1 MRYFIKGGVWKNS
14 EDEILKAAVMK
25 YGKNQWAR
33 ISSLLVR
40 KSAKQCKARW
50 YEWLDPSIKKTDW
63 TREEEEKLLHLA
75 KVMPNQWRTIAPI
88 IGRTAS
94 QCLEHYERLIDE
106 AQRELEGGAE
116 GSSEELRKLRPGEID
131 PTPETRPA
139 RPDPVDMD
147 EDEKEMLSEARARL
161 ANTKGKKAKRK
172 AREKQLEEAKRLA
185 MLQKKRELKAA
196 GLRAGTRIRIKG
208 FNYVEE
214 IPFEK
219 KPPPGF
225 FDVVEEEKES
235 EKITKELKPR
245 EVGQLIEKY
254 EGKRRIDQE
263 AIARKLEAKRRRL
276 FEDQNLPETLK
287 NNYEKEREQILKGF
301 QRTSLKLPE
310 PQINDEELQMLR
322 KSTLA
327 TEEYQ
332 QYGRVGERSVTENL
346 LADYSKTP
354 TPYHYSRGWNTPSTT
369 ASQSTSQTPVLE
381 TWNETKR
388 REARDLLHMSSSQ
401 TPLEG
406 GENLPLSN
414 VNFSQGLTPKQKV
427 LQTPNPLL
435 TPSAAVSPSPFSSV
449 SASPRY
455 SYLSSQDIGHPG
467 SSNSSNIEEKARMKL
482 LRKKLQE
489 ALHLLPP
496 PQNEYKLTV
505 SDELE
510 ENREN
515 EQDDSSRVED
525 ARDEMERKRREEES
539 RKEEEKKFWPTAEQ
553 RDLPFVSGGR
563 RWSSEENLGV
573 VDRLILHEVNYLLQ
587 QSHLMREMKAKAFS
601 LDDFQTLRK
610 ADPMYEVPKEYFEQ
624 AWKQIDEEKSQYAN
638 FIREYESCCDMD
650 DPYLGVFSQDG
661 TLQGFVKEADA
672 SLKVVVDSRR
682 HEMEHLI
689 AAQNNVKS
697 NIEQIMKYIN
707 IHHGGYWKRLESLNN
722 ELNDH
727 IDQMKELSILKG
739 CYERA
744 EKREALALKSRL
756 SAKEKLTKELKDREL
771 SLQKRYGQLVIERDR
786 LLSRKLEKL

>member
-116 GSSEELRKLRPGEID
+116 GSTEDLRKLRPGEID

-185 MLQKKRELKAA
+185 MLQKKRELRAA
-196 GLRAGTRIRIKG
+196 GFRVGTRIRIKG

-235 EKITKELKPR
+235 EKIAKELKTR

-263 AIARKLEAKRRRL
+263 AAARKAEAKRRRL
-276 FEDQNLPETLK
+276 FEEQNLPETLK
-287 NNYEKEREQILKGF
+287 NKYEKEREQILKSF
-301 QRTSLKLPE
+301 QRTALKLPE

-322 KSTLA
+322 KSSLA

-354 TPYHYSRGWNTPSTT
+354 TPQHYSKAWSTPST
-369 ASQSTSQTPVLE
+369 ASQSVSQTPVLE

-388 REARDLLHMSSSQ
+388 REARDLLHMSTSQ

-414 VNFSQGLTPKQKV
+414 VNFSQGSTPKQRSV
-427 LQTPNPLL
+427 QTPNPLL
-435 TPSAAVSPSPFSSV
+435 TPSKVSPSPFSSI

-455 SYLSSQDIGHPG
+455 SYVSSQDGG
-467 SSNSSNIEEKARMKL
+467 YSGSRAKSSNMEEKARMKL

-489 ALHLLPP
+489 GLQLLPP

-505 SDELE
+505 SGELE
-510 ENREN
+510 EEEVESN
-515 EQDDSSRVED
+515 DSSRLED
-525 ARDEMERKRREEES
+525 ARDEMEKKKREEE
-539 RKEEEKKFWPTAEQ
+539 RKKEEEKKLWPTAEQ
-553 RDLPFVSGGR
+553 LGLPCASEGK
-563 RWSSEENLGV
+563 RWSSEEENLDV
-573 VDRLILHEVNYLLQ
+573 VDMLIIHEVNYLLQ
-587 QSHLMREMKAKAFS
+587 QSHLMHEMKEKGSTFDAMQS
-601 LDDFQTLRK
+601 IHE
-610 ADPMYEVPKEYFEQ
+610 ADPMSAIPKEYFHD
-624 AWKQIDEEKSQYAN
+624 ALKQIDEEKSKN
-638 FIREYESCCDMD
+638 PNLIKEYESCCDTD
-650 DPYLGVFSQDG
+650 NPYLGVFSEDDG
-661 TLQGFVKEADA
+661 SLQSFLKESEATPDIVIG
-672 SLKVVVDSRR
+672 SKR
-682 HEMEHLI
+682 HELEHLI
-689 AAQNNVKS
+689 SAQNNVKA
-697 NIEQIMKYIN
+697 NMEQLRKYID
-707 IHHGGYWKRLESLNN
+707 IHHGGYWKRLESLNQ
-722 ELNDH
+722 ELNEH
-727 IDQMKELSILKG
+727 INEIEELNVLKH
-739 CYERA
+739 CYELA
-744 EKREALALKSRL
+744 EKRETVAMQQRL
-756 SAKEKLTKELKDREL
+756 SSKERLTNELKQREL
-771 SLQKRYGQLVIERDR
+771 ELQKQYGELLIERDR
-786 LLSRKLEKL
+786 LLSRKL

>member
-185 MLQKKRELKAA
+185 ILQKKRELKAA
-196 GLRAGTRIRIKG
+196 GLRVGTRIRIKG

-225 FDVVEEEKES
+225 FDVIEEEKES
-235 EKITKELKPR
+235 EHITKELKPR

-263 AIARKLEAKRRRL
+263 AAARKLEAKRRRL
-276 FEDQNLPETLK
+276 FEEQNLPETLK

-301 QRTSLKLPE
+301 QRTALKLPE

-322 KSTLA
+322 KSSLA

-354 TPYHYSRGWNTPSTT
+354 TPHHYSRGWNTPSST
-369 ASQSTSQTPVLE
+369 APQSASQTPILE

-406 GENLPLSN
+406 GENLPLTN
-414 VNFSQGLTPKQKV
+414 MNFSQGLTPKQKTI
-427 LQTPNPLL
+427 QTPNPLL
-435 TPSAAVSPSPFSSV
+435 TPSAVSPSPFSSV
-449 SASPRY
+449 SASP
-455 SYLSSQDIGHPG
+455 S
-467 SSNSSNIEEKARMKL
+467 SSNMEEKARMKL
-482 LRKKLQE
+482 LRKKLQQG
-489 ALHLLPP
+489 LQLLPA

-510 ENREN
+510 EDREE
-515 EQDDSSRVED
+515 EQVGMDDSSRVED
-525 ARDEMERKRREEES
+525 ARDEMERKRRAEE
-539 RKEEEKKFWPTAEQ
+539 RKREEEKKFWPTAEQ
-553 RDLPFVSGGR
+553 LDLPFVSSGK

-573 VDRLILHEVNYLLQ
+573 VERLILHEVNYLLQ
-587 QSHLMREMKAKAFS
+587 QSHLMREMKADSSSEK
-601 LDDFQTLRK
+601 DFQILLK
-610 ADPMYEVPKEYFEQ
+610 VDPMYEVPKEYFEL
-624 AWKQIDEEKSQYAN
+624 AMKQVDEEKSRLAN
-638 FIREYESCCDMD
+638 LIREYESCCDVD
-650 DPYLGVFSQDG
+650 DPYLGVFSEENG
-661 TLQGFVKEADA
+661 GSLQGFIKEANA
-672 SLKVVVDSRR
+672 SMEVVVGSRR
-682 HEMEHLI
+682 HEWEHLI
-689 AAQNNVKS
+689 AAQNNVKA
-697 NIEQIMKYIN
+697 NIEQIMKYID
-707 IHHGGYWKRLESLNN
+707 IHHGGYWKRLENLNN

-727 IDQMKELSILKG
+727 IDQIEELIILKS

-744 EKREALALKSRL
+744 EKREAAALQDRL
-756 SAKEKLTKELKDREL
+756 LSKERLTKELKEREL
-771 SLQKRYGQLVIERDR
+771 SLQKQYGQLVIERDR
-786 LLSRKLEKL
+786 LLSRKL